1 MKTAECGR
9 IKNLYEQRGPWHR
22 SVSGCRKKD
31 ARLVVAKDEAH
42 AAVDVDVD
50 SADHDVLVGVASRA
64 WELEPDDLTCAV
76 LALVAGLIHERLP
89 SPQLRHAEQDLDA
102 RSLRLEAVPDFEL
115 KIEPRFAVRLRC
127 SQERQGAHLSGG
139 RGHEGQGGVVEQ
151 ELIQV
156 EPVGRV
162 WHLQRA
168 IVLDTRDLVGQLKPQ
183 RLAELLAL
191 MLGQGIT
198 RIGGGGR
205 LHWYHRRDRRDHR
218 CMLRRRLL
226 RRVLRR

>member
-1 MKTAECGR
+1 MQWSSPMMSTSTLASVMVR
-9 IKNLYEQRGPWHR
+9 EQH
-22 SVSGCRKKD
+22 
-31 ARLVVAKDEAH
+31 
-42 AAVDVDVD
+42 
-50 SADHDVLVGVASRA
+50 
-64 WELEPDDLTCAV
+64 
-76 LALVAGLIHERLP
+76 
-89 SPQLRHAEQDLDA
+89 LDA

-115 KIEPRFAVRLRC
+115 KIAPRFAVKLRC

-168 IVLDTRDLVGQLKPQ
+168 IVLHTRDFVGQLKPH
-183 RLAELLAL
+183 RLAAL
-191 MLGQGIT
+191 MLWQGIT

-205 LHWYHRRDRRDHR
+205 PHWYHRRDHR

>member
-1 MKTAECGR
+1 METTS
-9 IKNLYEQRGPWHR
+9 YT
-22 SVSGCRKKD
+22 V
-31 ARLVVAKDEAH
+31 
-42 AAVDVDVD
+42 
-50 SADHDVLVGVASRA
+50 DHDVLLLVGVASQAR
-64 WELEPDDLTCAV
+64 ELEPDDLTCAV

-102 RSLRLEAVPDFEL
+102 RRLRFEAVTDFEL
-115 KIEPRFAVRLRC
+115 QNAQRFWLCGIRLRC
-127 SQERQGAHLSGG
+127 SQERQGAHFSGG

-156 EPVGRV
+156 EPVGVGRV

-168 IVLDTRDLVGQLKPQ
+168 IVLDTRDFIGQLKPQ

-191 MLGQGIT
+191 MLGQCIT

-205 LHWYHRRDRRDHR
+205 PH
-218 CMLRRRLL
+218 
-226 RRVLRR
+226 